1 MKNMSM
7 NNNFNVTPGTVIK
20 GRWHART
27 YQVERLLGRGAVGQ
41 VYLATSQHGKVAL
54 KLSENSMGI
63 TSEVNVL
70 KRLAEAQG
78 SILGPSLIDV
88 DDYYHP
94 LLKKHLPFYVMEY
107 IEGEHF
113 IKFVQTRG
121 LEWADILI
129 LQLLSDLDKLHQSG
143 WVFGDLKPDNLI
155 VTYPPVKIRC
165 IDVGGTTRIG
175 RSIKEFTEF
184 FDRGYWEVG
193 MRRAEPSYDLFA
205 VAMIM
210 INVVYPKRFS
220 KKGNGKDYLTQMI
233 ESHPYLNK
241 RKKLLTNALNSS
253 YSSAAFMK
261 KELMQLLSDEKKP
274 KMRKSTMNSR
284 TSPPPNRKQYKK
296 KKKKQRRGVFE
307 TVFIVIFLAFLYS
320 LYIFTNLL

>member
-7 NNNFNVTPGTVIK
+7 NNNYNVTPGTIVK
-20 GRWHART
+20 GRWHAHS

-41 VYLATSQHGKVAL
+41 VYLSTSQHGKVAL

-94 LLKKHLPFYVMEY
+94 LLKKYLPFYVMEY

-113 IKFVQTRG
+113 INFVQARG
-121 LEWADILI
+121 LEWVDILI
-129 LQLLSDLDKLHQSG
+129 LQLLSDLEKLHQTG

-210 INVVYPKRFS
+210 MNVVYPKRFS
-220 KKGNGKDYLTQMI
+220 KKGNGKDQLLQMI
-233 ESHPYLNK
+233 QSHPYLKK
-241 RKKLLTNALNSS
+241 REAVLVKALTSS

-261 KELMQLLSDEKKP
+261 KEFMKLLSDEKHP
-274 KMRKSTMNSR
+274 DVRKSTLNSH
-284 TSPPPNRKQYKK
+284 TSRAVNRKQYKK
-296 KKKKQRRGVFE
+296 TKKKQRGGIFE